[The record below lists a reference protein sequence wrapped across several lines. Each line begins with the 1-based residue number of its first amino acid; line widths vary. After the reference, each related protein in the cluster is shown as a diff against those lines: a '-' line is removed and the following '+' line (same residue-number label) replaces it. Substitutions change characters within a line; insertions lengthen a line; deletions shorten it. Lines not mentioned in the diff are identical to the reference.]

1 MMSHK
6 LPRLAL
12 ISSFAVAFT
21 TVGVAQTPPQQEE
34 TAPRS
39 ASSPH
44 QRDTTSTQAQ
54 EAPSGAQTDPN
65 AASTPHQQQSTQG
78 MAKSGADRDRT
89 MMNDCMKQEAQRN
102 SSWSAAQVKKA
113 CMDKMK
119 TQSTK
124 KDY

>member
-21 TVGVAQTPPQQEE
+21 TVGVAQTPPQQDE

-78 MAKSGADRDRT
+78 MTKSGADRDRT
-89 MMNDCMKQEAQRN
+89 MMNDCMRQEAQRN